1 MCLNFAVIM
10 IAVVTFGLVNRSF
23 VNLISD
29 SDSDFENDPSVQR
42 ILFTSSNMKE
52 ETDRYIKRVYM
63 HMHEN
68 WFICEIINTVFLTL
82 AT

>member
-1 MCLNFAVIM
+1 MNWAVTYI
-10 IAVVTFGLVNRSF
+10 FGLVNRSF

-52 ETDRYIKRVYM
+52 ETDRYTIHLREFTCTCMRIGSFVKCIGR
-63 HMHEN
+63 
-68 WFICEIINTVFLTL
+68 
-82 AT
+82 